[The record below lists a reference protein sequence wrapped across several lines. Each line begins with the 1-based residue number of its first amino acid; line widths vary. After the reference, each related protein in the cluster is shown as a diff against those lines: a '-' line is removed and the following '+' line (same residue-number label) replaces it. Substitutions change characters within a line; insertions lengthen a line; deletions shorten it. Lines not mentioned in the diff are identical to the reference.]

1 MEGTVKQTLTV
12 SAAGAALA
20 TFLLVFGPAQAAET
34 SGQTREKGVITVCAD
49 PYIYPASAQG
59 YPPGYDIEIIRKIAE
74 DGGYRVKHVWVD
86 TGTRGGLGK
95 AIRNSIAKGLC
106 DVFVGIGVN
115 DLNID
120 ELAEKDLVFT
130 DPYLGLAFILVVQ
143 GQAANASTLDDLKDI
158 KIGVPMST
166 PVDGYLFDNNY
177 KREIYLGNRRVMRGM
192 VNGEIDAALIWSP
205 SLAKAKKEFPD
216 NEFLVAA
223 GWKPH
228 PDLRWNVAMVVP
240 AAQTDLMQYLND
252 SIHSLTES
260 GDMQRIVERYGAPYF
275 SPFE

>member
-1 MEGTVKQTLTV
+1 MKQTLTV

-166 PVDGYLFDNNY
+166 PVDGYLFDNDY

-192 VNGEIDAALIWSP
+192 VDGEIDAALIWSP

-240 AAQTDLMQYLND
+240 AAQTELKQYLND
-252 SIHSLTES
+252 SLRSLTES
-260 GDMQRIVERYGAPYF
+260 GDMQKIVERYGAIYF
-275 SPFE
+275 APFE